1 MKIKAQLK
9 QLNNA
14 SEISHNKF
22 INMLAAGIVDAV
34 KKINPD
40 LVLTP
45 MARSSKKTAI
55 YLTLNGRAAVSDDKT
70 KDSIDAYMKRITNE
84 AELIKQLRE

>member
-1 MKIKAQLK
+1 MTIKAQLK
-9 QLNNA
+9 QLDNA

-22 INMLAAGIVDAV
+22 VNMLAAGIIESV
-34 KKINPD
+34 KKINPE

-45 MARSSKKTAI
+45 MARSGNKTGI

-70 KDSIDAYMKRITNE
+70 KESIDEYMNRIKNS
-84 AELIKQLRE
+84 AELIKQLRD